1 MPRDA
6 GIPPHNTNREEFHR
20 KKKGSTHSTLTFRS
34 AAQRSIFPK
43 SQVLHPSTRKLA
55 AGAATSA
62 GAAAPFFPWS
72 RHNGATKYRNRR
84 DTNGERAMEA
94 LHRPLLFRPTAPP
107 DSTSLRTATVVQR
120 RHMAASMDHGGRT
133 PFSPRRTARV
143 GQQMAQQVARGRGAA
158 RMGRGLRR
166 RLAPRLAQSSAQLSG

>member
-1 MPRDA
+1 MNVCAA
-6 GIPPHNTNREEFHR
+6 GELCPGGTPPHVHEQRRISQKE
-20 KKKGSTHSTLTFRS
+20 KAALTHLPQRCS
-34 AAQRSIFPK
+34 APFSK

-55 AGAATSA
+55 AGALPRAR
-62 GAAAPFFPWS
+62 GAARRGAIFPTWS
-72 RHNGATKYRNRR
+72 RHNGATKYRNGR
-84 DTNGERAMEA
+84 DTKARDG
-94 LHRPLLFRPTAPP
+94 RPLYGGATPPSLSRPTAPP

-158 RMGRGLRR
+158 RM
-166 RLAPRLAQSSAQLSG
+166 